1 MELEVTNMPCNVSTR
16 WNSTLD
22 MLVYAL
28 AHRKA
33 VKHITQDLA
42 LGLRKF
48 ELNDKEWDLL
58 QQLHNILKVRYIQ
71 TNMYGK

>member
-1 MELEVTNMPCNVSTR
+1 MPRDVSTR

-22 MLVYAL
+22 MLVYTL

-33 VKHITQDLA
+33 VKHVTQDLV

-58 QQLHNILKVRYIQ
+58 QQLHDVLKVRYIQ
-71 TNMYGK
+71 TNVYGK

>member
-1 MELEVTNMPCNVSTR
+1 
-16 WNSTLD
+16 

-33 VKHITQDLA
+33 VKHVTQDLA

-58 QQLHNILKVRYIQ
+58 QQLHDILKVRYIQ
-71 TNMYGK
+71 TNVYGK

>member
-1 MELEVTNMPCNVSTR
+1 MPHDVSTR

-33 VKHITQDLA
+33 VKHMTQDLA

-58 QQLHNILKVRYIQ
+58 QQLHDVLKVRYIQ
-71 TNMYGK
+71 TNVYGK